1 MRTYLKAFAFVAA
14 TGAFIFAQGGVA
26 SSYAANSKSVESAVS
41 YDLSAY
47 QDTTPKD
54 TTKKKKE
61 KEDTSSTKIIAI
73 R

>member
-1 MRTYLKAFAFVAA
+1 MRTYLKAFAIVAA
-14 TGAFIFAQGGVA
+14 AGAFIFAQGNVA
-26 SSYAANSKSVESAVS
+26 SAYAANSKSVETNIS

-54 TTKKKKE
+54 TTKKKE
-61 KEDTSSTKIIAI
+61 KEDTSSVKIVAI

>member
-1 MRTYLKAFAFVAA
+1 MRTYLKAFAIVAA
-14 TGAFIFAQGGVA
+14 AGGFIFAQGNVA
-26 SSYAANSKSVESAVS
+26 SAYAANSKTVETNIS

-61 KEDTSSTKIIAI
+61 KEDTSSVKIVAI